1 MHAEQ
6 AFQHAHLRTD
16 EKLYRVVKLPANAI
30 WAAAGVL
37 AEVALPFS
45 ALIADADEV
54 TLALPSE
61 AWDAFKERLPDY
73 AEFPALYRLITFD
86 AELPP
91 DLLGF
96 IALVGRILAE
106 AGVPVLTYA
115 AYTRDHVLV
124 PADKFQTAWDALR
137 AAQERAQ

>member
-1 MHAEQ
+1 MNANEALRRAQ
-6 AFQHAHLRTD
+6 LRTD
-16 EKLYRVVKLPANAI
+16 DKQYRVIRLPAGAI
-30 WAAAGVL
+30 WVAAGVL

-54 TLALPSE
+54 TLILPSE
-61 AWDAFKERLPDY
+61 AWEALKTRLPEH
-73 AEFPALYRLITFD
+73 AELPALYRLITFD

-91 DLLGF
+91 ELTGF
-96 IALVGRILAE
+96 IALVGHILAE

-124 PADKFQTAWDALR
+124 PADTFQTAWDTLSV
-137 AAQERAQ
+137 AQQSA